1 MYQLIR
7 KPFAFA
13 FDFAKLNLM
22 ITSGRASHQ
31 AAGPK
36 NVVVAIV
43 TISDTRTLDN
53 DSSGQYLETAL
64 KEAGHK
70 VSERVLIKDDA
81 RQIKETLEHL
91 LASEAQVVITS
102 GGTGITG
109 RDNTVPIVE
118 KLILKP
124 MPGFGELFRMISYQ
138 EVGAAA
144 MLSRAVGGLAKG
156 ALLFALPGSSNAVKT
171 AWEKLLKDELS
182 HLVFEMVRHEQ

>member
-7 KPFAFA
+7 NSFAFA
-13 FDFAKLNLM
+13 FDSVKLKLM
-22 ITSGRASHQ
+22 ITSGRESHQ

-36 NVVVAIV
+36 SVVVAIV
-43 TISDTRTLDN
+43 TISDTRNLEN

-64 KEAGHK
+64 KEAGHQ
-70 VSERVLIKDDA
+70 VSKRVIIKDDA
-81 RQIKETLEHL
+81 KQIKETLEQL
-91 LASEAQVVITS
+91 LASGAQVVITS

-118 KLILKP
+118 SLIVKP
-124 MPGFGELFRMISYQ
+124 MPGFGELFRMLSYQ

-171 AWEKLLKDELS
+171 AWEKLLRDELG

>member
-1 MYQLIR
+1 
-7 KPFAFA
+7 
-13 FDFAKLNLM
+13 M
-22 ITSGRASHQ
+22 ITSGRESHQ

-36 NVVVAIV
+36 SVSVAIV
-43 TISDTRTLDN
+43 TISDTRTLEN
-53 DSSGQYLETAL
+53 DSSGHYLGQEL
-64 KEAGHK
+64 RQAGHT
-70 VSERVLIKDDA
+70 VLERVIVKDDPE
-81 RQIKETLEHL
+81 QIKKTLEHL
-91 LASEAQVVITS
+91 LKSKAQVVITS

-118 KLILKP
+118 SLIVKP
-124 MPGFGELFRMISYQ
+124 MPGFGELFRMLSYQ

-171 AWEKLLKDELS
+171 AWEKLLKDELG

>member
-1 MYQLIR
+1 
-7 KPFAFA
+7 
-13 FDFAKLNLM
+13 M
-22 ITSGRASHQ
+22 ITSGRESHQ

-36 NVVVAIV
+36 SVSVAIV
-43 TISDTRTLDN
+43 TISDTRTLEN
-53 DSSGQYLETAL
+53 DSSGHYLEQEL
-64 KEAGHK
+64 RQAGHT
-70 VSERVLIKDDA
+70 VLERVIVKDDPE
-81 RQIKETLEHL
+81 QIKKTLEHL
-91 LASEAQVVITS
+91 LKSKAQVVITS

-118 KLILKP
+118 SLIVKP
-124 MPGFGELFRMISYQ
+124 MPGFGELFRMLSYQ

-171 AWEKLLKDELS
+171 AWEKLLKDELG

>member
-1 MYQLIR
+1 
-7 KPFAFA
+7 
-13 FDFAKLNLM
+13 M
-22 ITSGRASHQ
+22 ITSGREGHQ

-36 NVVVAIV
+36 SVSVAIV
-43 TISDTRTLDN
+43 TISDTRTLEN
-53 DSSGQYLETAL
+53 DTSGQFLEAAL
-64 KEAGHK
+64 KEAGHQVVK
-70 VSERVLIKDDA
+70 RVLIKDDA
-81 RQIKETLEHL
+81 EQIRTTLKHL

-118 KLILKP
+118 SLIVKS
-124 MPGFGELFRMISYQ
+124 MPGFGELFRMLSYQ

-171 AWEKLLKDELS
+171 AWEKLLKDELG
-182 HLVFEMVRHEQ
+182 HLVFEMIRHEQ

>member
-1 MYQLIR
+1 
-7 KPFAFA
+7 
-13 FDFAKLNLM
+13 M
-22 ITSGRASHQ
+22 ITSGRESHQ
-31 AAGPK
+31 VAGPK
-36 NVVVAIV
+36 SVNIALV
-43 TISDTRTLDN
+43 TISDTRTLEN
-53 DSSGQYLETAL
+53 DSSGQYLEQAL
-64 KEAGHK
+64 TEAGHQISK
-70 VSERVLIKDDA
+70 RVIIKDDA
-81 RQIKETLEHL
+81 EQIRETLQSL

-118 KLILKP
+118 SLIVKP

-144 MLSRAVGGLAKG
+144 MLSRAVGGLARG

-171 AWEKLLKDELS
+171 AWEKLLKDELG

>member
-1 MYQLIR
+1 
-7 KPFAFA
+7 
-13 FDFAKLNLM
+13 M
-22 ITSGRASHQ
+22 IGSGRESHQ

-36 NVVVAIV
+36 SIVVALV
-43 TISDTRTLDN
+43 TISDTRTLEN
-53 DSSGQYLETAL
+53 DSSGQFLEMVL

-70 VSERVLIKDDA
+70 VLERVIIKDDPEDI
-81 RQIKETLEHL
+81 REVLERL

-118 KLILKP
+118 SLILKP
-124 MPGFGELFRMISYQ
+124 MPGFGELFRMLSYQ

-144 MLSRAVGGLAKG
+144 MLSRALGGLAKG

-171 AWEKLLKDELS
+171 AWEKLLKDELG
-182 HLVFEMVRHEQ
+182 HLVFEMLRHEQNS

>member
-1 MYQLIR
+1 
-7 KPFAFA
+7 
-13 FDFAKLNLM
+13 M

-36 NVVVAIV
+36 SVIVAIV
-43 TISDTRTLDN
+43 TISDTRTLET

-64 KEAGHK
+64 TEAGHK
-70 VSERVLIKDDA
+70 VVERVLIKDDSEE
-81 RQIKETLEHL
+81 IKRTLEHL

-118 KLILKP
+118 ALLVKAL
-124 MPGFGELFRMISYQ
+124 PGFGELFRMISYQ

-156 ALLFALPGSSNAVKT
+156 ALLFALPGSANAVKT

-182 HLVFEMVRHEQ
+182 HVVFEMVRHQQ

>member
-1 MYQLIR
+1 
-7 KPFAFA
+7 
-13 FDFAKLNLM
+13 M
-22 ITSGRASHQ
+22 IGSGRESHQ

-36 NVVVAIV
+36 SIVVALV
-43 TISDTRTLDN
+43 TISDTRTLEN
-53 DSSGQYLETAL
+53 DSSGQFLEMVL

-70 VSERVLIKDDA
+70 VLERVIIKDDPEDI
-81 RQIKETLEHL
+81 REVLERL

-118 KLILKP
+118 SLILKP
-124 MPGFGELFRMISYQ
+124 MPGFGELFRMLSYQ

-144 MLSRAVGGLAKG
+144 MLSRALGGLAKG

-171 AWEKLLKDELS
+171 AWEKLLKDELG
-182 HLVFEMVRHEQ
+182 HLVFEMLRHEQNG

>member
-1 MYQLIR
+1 
-7 KPFAFA
+7 
-13 FDFAKLNLM
+13 M
-22 ITSGRASHQ
+22 ITNGRESHQ

-36 NVVVAIV
+36 SVSVAIV
-43 TISDTRTLDN
+43 TISDTRTLEN

-64 KEAGHK
+64 TEAGHN
-70 VSERVLIKDDA
+70 VVGRILIKDDPE
-81 RQIKETLEHL
+81 QIKKTLEHL
-91 LASEAQVVITS
+91 LKSEAQVVITS

-118 KLILKP
+118 SLIVKP
-124 MPGFGELFRMISYQ
+124 MPGFGELFRMLSYQ

-171 AWEKLLKDELS
+171 AWEKLLKDELG